1 MARIHHS
8 NLFEPLTDPLMPD
21 LVLFRLDMKLKRIA
35 RIRMCFKYSEAFQLK
50 LEGQKHTERDPFT
63 IPSFLLQSSPN
74 SKVDSE
80 TGHAAWG
87 ATVIQK
93 RESLRARSVRKRNL
107 NE

>member
-1 MARIHHS
+1 
-8 NLFEPLTDPLMPD
+8 
-21 LVLFRLDMKLKRIA
+21 MKLKGIA
-35 RIRMCFKYSEAFQLK
+35 RIRMCFKYSEAFQLE

-93 RESLRARSVRKRNL
+93 RESLRARSLVRMDSSSSKHINIEHFL
-107 NE
+107 DFNSV